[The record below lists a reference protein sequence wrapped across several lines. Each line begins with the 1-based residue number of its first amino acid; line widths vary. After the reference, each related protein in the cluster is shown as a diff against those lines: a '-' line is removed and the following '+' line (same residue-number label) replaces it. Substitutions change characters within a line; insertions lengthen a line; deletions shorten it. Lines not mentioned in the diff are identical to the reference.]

1 MKVCFI
7 KVLSGMFPKPTIP
20 IERQHMTH
28 QLAFDLPGA
37 PTRHSRADF
46 FTSPANLQALAAID
60 AWQAWPG
67 RKMLLVGPQGAGK
80 THIARIWAEMAGATV
95 IEATALAATDLDS
108 LARAP
113 VVVEDAE
120 CIAGNGDAEAAL
132 FHLHNL
138 ATPAHHLLI
147 TAATPPRDWGL
158 ALPDLQSRLQAAP
171 LTTLPPPDDALLSAV
186 LIKLFADHQ
195 IIVSPR
201 LISYLV
207 NRMDRSILAA
217 QDIVARLDAAAL
229 ALGRPVSRALAA
241 NLFPHD
247 PVFDGLNS
255 LANE

>member
-1 MKVCFI
+1 M
-7 KVLSGMFPKPTIP
+7 SPKPTTP

-37 PTRHSRADF
+37 PTRRSRADF

-67 RKMLLVGPQGAGK
+67 HKMLLVGPRGSGK
-80 THIARIWAEMAGATV
+80 THIARIWAEMAGAT
-95 IEATALAATDLDS
+95 IIQATALAATDLES

-120 CIAGNGDAEAAL
+120 YIAGDGDAESAL

-138 ATPAHHLLI
+138 ATPSHHLLI

-158 ALPDLQSRLQAAP
+158 GLPDLQSRLQAAP
-171 LTTLPPPDDALLSAV
+171 LTTLAPPDDALLSAV
-186 LIKLFADHQ
+186 LIKLFADRQ
-195 IIVSPR
+195 IIVSPQ
-201 LISYLV
+201 LITYLV
-207 NRMDRSILAA
+207 NRMDRSISTA
-217 QDIVARLDAAAL
+217 QDMVARLDAAAL

-241 NLFPHD
+241 SLFPHD
-247 PVFDGLNS
+247 PGTAGLDS
-255 LANE
+255 LFNE